1 MKPTLFACCSLL
13 LACGTVTLATAQ
25 QATPGQDPDLPQR
38 VDPTEIAPLVASSPF
53 TRSLNLSDSLV
64 LTGIAYIEGKPVVT
78 IMNKETKESHVV
90 GEVPNAQG
98 WKLAETSATVK
109 LDRTQAKLMIGTE
122 IVTVRYSEEQLTPE
136 AMKKGGYRP
145 GGGDGRG
152 DGEHRD
158 RGGDGPRREFP
169 RPSEEDRNRFF
180 SLSEDGRRKFMEKM
194 RESGDKLRMASP
206 EERTTYVRSIME
218 RIEKEDQQNKK

>member
-1 MKPTLFACCSLL
+1 MKPHTCAWSLL
-13 LACGTVTLATAQ
+13 LLCASVTLATAQ
-25 QATPGQDPDLPQR
+25 QPSPGADPDLPQD
-38 VDPTEIAPLVASSPF
+38 VEPTEIAPLVASSPF

-90 GEVPNAQG
+90 GELPNAQG
-98 WKLAETSATVK
+98 WKLAETSATIK
-109 LDRTQAKLMIGTE
+109 LDRTQAKLMIGSE

-145 GGGDGRG
+145 GGSDSRR
-152 DGEHRD
+152 DGERRD
-158 RGGDGPRREFP
+158 DGPRRES
-169 RPSEEDRNRFF
+169 RGPSDEDRARFHA
-180 SLSEDGRRKFMEKM
+180 LSEDARRKFFEKM

-206 EERTTYVRSIME
+206 EERSAYVKSIFE
-218 RIEKEDQQNKK
+218 RVEKEDQQNKK

>member
-1 MKPTLFACCSLL
+1 MKPAIITCVLLCFAAA
-13 LACGTVTLATAQ
+13 LARGQSAAT
-25 QATPGQDPDLPQR
+25 GQDPDLPQR
-38 VDPTEIAPLVASSPF
+38 IDPTEIAPLVASSPF

-90 GEVPNAQG
+90 GELPNAQG

-136 AMKKGGYRP
+136 NMKKGGYRP
-145 GGGDGRG
+145 GGSDGRSGG
-152 DGEHRD
+152 DSR
-158 RGGDGPRREFP
+158 GDGPRREYP

-180 SLSEDGRRKFMEKM
+180 ALSEDGRRKFMEKM

-218 RIEKEDQQNKK
+218 RIEKDEKGNKR

>member
-1 MKPTLFACCSLL
+1 MKPTIYACVLL
-13 LACGTVTLATAQ
+13 CLSAALVCGQSTVT
-25 QATPGQDPDLPQR
+25 GQDPDLPQR
-38 VDPTEIAPLVASSPF
+38 IDPTEIAPLVASSPF

-122 IVTVRYSEEQLTPE
+122 IVTVRYSEDQLTPE
-136 AMKKGGYRP
+136 NMKKGGYRP

-152 DGEHRD
+152 EEHR
-158 RGGDGPRREFP
+158 GDGPRREYP
-169 RPSEEDRNRFF
+169 RPSEEDRQRFM
-180 SLSEDGRRKFMEKM
+180 SMSEEARKKFIDLMRENGEKM
-194 RESGDKLRMASP
+194 RMASP
-206 EERTTYVRSIME
+206 EERSAFIKNIRDRVE
-218 RIEKEDQQNKK
+218 AEDKQGKR

>member
-1 MKPTLFACCSLL
+1 MKPTLSACCSLL

-25 QATPGQDPDLPQR
+25 QATPGVDPDLPQR
-38 VDPTEIAPLVASSPF
+38 VDPTEIAPLVDSSPF

-78 IMNKETKESHVV
+78 VMNKETKESHVV
-90 GEVPNAQG
+90 GEIPNAQG

-109 LDRTQAKLMIGTE
+109 LNRTQAKLMIGTE

-152 DGEHRD
+152 DEHRD
-158 RGGDGPRREFP
+158 RGGDGPRREYP
-169 RPSEEDRNRFF
+169 RPSEEDRQRFMAM
-180 SLSEDGRRKFMEKM
+180 SEDARRKFMDTM
-194 RESGDKLRMASP
+194 RDNGEKLRMASP
-206 EERTTYVRSIME
+206 EERSAFIKSIRDKVE
-218 RIEKEDQQNKK
+218 AEDKQAKR

>member
-1 MKPTLFACCSLL
+1 MKPTISTCALL
-13 LACGTVTLATAQ
+13 CFSAALASAQ
-25 QATPGQDPDLPQR
+25 PAAPGQDPDLPQSI
-38 VDPTEIAPLVASSPF
+38 DPTEIAPLVASSPF

-122 IVTVRYSEEQLTPE
+122 IVTVRYSEQQLTPE

-145 GGGDGRG
+145 GGGEGRSDG
-152 DGEHRD
+152 D
-158 RGGDGPRREFP
+158 RGDGPRREYP
-169 RPSEEDRNRFF
+169 RPSEEDRQRFMAM
-180 SLSEDGRRKFMEKM
+180 SEEARKKFIDLMRENGEKM
-194 RESGDKLRMASP
+194 RMASP
-206 EERTTYVRSIME
+206 EERSAFIKNIRDRVE
-218 RIEKEDQQNKK
+218 AEDKQGKR

>member
-1 MKPTLFACCSLL
+1 MKPTTTARALL
-13 LACGTVTLATAQ
+13 LLLCASATSATAQ

-78 IMNKETKESHVV
+78 VMNKETKESHVV
-90 GEVPNAQG
+90 GEIPNAQG

-109 LDRTQAKLMIGTE
+109 LNRTQAKLMIGTE

-152 DGEHRD
+152 DEHRD
-158 RGGDGPRREFP
+158 RGGDGPRREYP
-169 RPSEEDRNRFF
+169 RPSEEDRQRFMAM
-180 SLSEDGRRKFMEKM
+180 SEDARRKFMDTL
-194 RESGDKLRMASP
+194 RENGEKLRMASP
-206 EERTTYVRSIME
+206 EERSAFIKSVRDKVE
-218 RIEKEDQQNKK
+218 AEDKQGKR